1 MICYNMRNGQAM
13 LEYVLVLAG
22 LLAVCSILGGLVTT
36 AVRSGARA
44 ESLVTS
50 DYP

>member
-1 MICYNMRNGQAM
+1 MCYNTRHGQAM

-22 LLAVCSILGGLVTT
+22 LLAVCAILWTLVGT